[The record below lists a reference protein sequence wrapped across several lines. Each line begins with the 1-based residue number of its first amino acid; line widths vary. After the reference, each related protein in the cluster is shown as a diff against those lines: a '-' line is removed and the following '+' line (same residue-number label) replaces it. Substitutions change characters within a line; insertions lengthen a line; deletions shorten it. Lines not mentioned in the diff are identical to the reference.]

1 MKHKNRLFGFVFIV
15 FLLAMSVAHAEPYLA
30 VQTGLKCA
38 QCHVNPTGGGMRTVY
53 GDLFAQKQMP
63 ANEIE
68 MGDVWTGQLSKYF
81 AVGGDLRANA
91 TATKVPKQTT
101 LSEFDIEQARV
112 YLEASVIPNRLS
124 VYVDELVAPGTASNR
139 EAYGRYWSASH
150 NWYVK
155 AGQFYLPFGLRLQD
169 DTAFT
174 RTVPG
179 INMTTPDS
187 GVEVG
192 WEGGRWSAQL
202 AVSNGT
208 AGGPETDNSK
218 QVSTQ
223 AVYVR
228 DVWRLGAAANFNN
241 TGGAA
246 RHAYGLFG
254 GLRTGPLAWLGE
266 ADLVTDNSFP
276 DGERKMVAG
285 LLETNWLIARGNNL
299 KLTAE
304 WFDPDR
310 NVSEDEQTRWSVV
323 YECTPIQFVQ
333 LRFGARFY
341 EGIPQN
347 DLQNRRLYFVQLH
360 GFF

>member
-1 MKHKNRLFGFVFIV
+1 MTYPLRFLGSVVV
-15 FLLAMSVAHAEPYLA
+15 FLIAASVASAEPYLA
-30 VQTGLKCA
+30 VQQGMKCA

-63 ANEIE
+63 ATEID
-68 MGDVWTGQLSKYF
+68 MGDVWTGQLSKYLS
-81 AVGGDLRANA
+81 VGGDIRADA
-91 TATKVPKQTT
+91 TATKVPHQST
-101 LSEFDIEQARV
+101 LSEFDMEQARI

-124 VYVDELVAPGTASNR
+124 VYVDERVAPGTATNM

-155 AGQFYLPFGLRLQD
+155 AGQFYLPFGWRLQD
-169 DTAFT
+169 NTAFT

-179 INMTTPDS
+179 INMDTPDN
-187 GVEVG
+187 GVELG

-202 AVSNGT
+202 AVSNGN
-208 AGGPETDNSK
+208 GGGNETDNSK

-223 AVYVR
+223 AMYVHAL
-228 DVWRLGAAANFNN
+228 WRLGAAANFNN
-241 TGGAA
+241 TNGGN
-246 RHAYGLFG
+246 RRAYGVFG
-254 GLRTGPLAWLGE
+254 GLRTGPVAWLGE
-266 ADLVTDNSFP
+266 ADLVTDDSFA
-276 DGERKMVAG
+276 DGKRKLVAG
-285 LLETNWLIARGNNL
+285 LLEANWLIARGHNL

-310 NVSEDEQTRWSVV
+310 NVSEDQQTRWSVL
-323 YECTPIQFVQ
+323 YELTPIQFLQ
-333 LRFGARFY
+333 LRLGARFY

-347 DLQNRRLYFVQLH
+347 DLQNRRLYFAQLH